1 MLRTRSVRILLLCP
15 FTFDLVNLF
24 KVTTNPYLGK
34 VESVY
39 SLRKGILPGPIWPWP
54 LTTLDLQ
61 TSSKVSA
68 HPLSK
73 DTLSEISAKLDQGE
87 RRTDRWAE
95 RRKDRL
101 INTERLQREALT
113 IFIIFFIS
121 AGNRFP
127 TIQIYKG
134 CYRPY
139 FTKSK
144 AGLELRSGRT
154 EI

>member
-1 MLRTRSVRILLLCP
+1 MTL
-15 FTFDLVNLF
+15 
-24 KVTTNPYLGK
+24 
-34 VESVY
+34 
-39 SLRKGILPGPIWPWP
+39 
-54 LTTLDLQ
+54 TLDLQ

-73 DTLSEISAKLDQGE
+73 DTLSEILAKLDQGE
-87 RRTDRWAE
+87 RRTDRWGE

-101 INTERLQREALT
+101 INIERLQREALT
-113 IFIIFFIS
+113 IFIFFFFIS

-127 TIQIYKG
+127 TIQIYLG